1 MKISFDVPNGFLG
14 CGITM
19 VYEDDNGIHMYSTSV
34 TPDEVVSDKAVVL
47 PRQEA
52 LEAKQHDDK

>member
-19 VYEDDNGIHMYSTSV
+19 VYEDENGIKMYSTSI
-34 TPDEVVSDKAVVL
+34 TPDEVAGDKVVVL
-47 PRQEA
+47 PR
-52 LEAKQHDDK
+52 AKDGEE